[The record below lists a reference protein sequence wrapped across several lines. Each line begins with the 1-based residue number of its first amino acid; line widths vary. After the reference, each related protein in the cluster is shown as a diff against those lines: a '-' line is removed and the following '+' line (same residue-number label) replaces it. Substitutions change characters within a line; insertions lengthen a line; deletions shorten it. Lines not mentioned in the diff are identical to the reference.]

1 MITSF
6 EQAMA
11 RLVSH
16 EIDHLDG
23 RLYVDR
29 MVPGAN
35 LVPVEEYRLSG
46 LPWSY

>member
-1 MITSF
+1 
-6 EQAMA
+6 MA

-29 MVPGAN
+29 MVAGAN
-35 LVPVEEYRLSG
+35 LVPVEEYCQTGR
-46 LPWSY
+46 PWTY

>member
-1 MITSF
+1 VITSF
-6 EQAMA
+6 ERAMA

-16 EIDHLDG
+16 EIDHLEG

-35 LVPVEEYRLSG
+35 LVPVEEYSQAGR
-46 LPWSY
+46 PWMY